1 MKIEHMALQV
11 EDVAGMTA
19 WYCEYLGFTVKRS
32 SDDPKPVR
40 FLADETGQVM
50 IEIYRDPNTEVPDY
64 GAMHPLLL
72 HLAFVCN
79 DVDSRVEKLK
89 AAGAELL
96 GIEVTPAKDKLAM
109 LRDPW
114 GFCIQLCQRAE
125 PMV

>member
-19 WYCEYLGFTVKRS
+19 WYVENLGFTVKRA

-40 FLADETGQVM
+40 FLADASGQVM
-50 IEIYRDPNTEVPDY
+50 LEIYRDPDTEVPDY
-64 GAMHPLLL
+64 RNLHPLVL
-72 HLAFVCN
+72 HLAFVCEEIEAKT
-79 DVDSRVEKLK
+79 DQLT
-89 AAGAELL
+89 AAGAELVSR
-96 GIEVTPAKDKLAM
+96 ECTPANDVLAM

-125 PMV
+125 PML